1 MEKPL
6 ISVVVP
12 VYNVEDYLRERVTAA
27 AGGMTWLL
35 CRALGGGLGP
45 FLLKG
50 LLGAAVPN
58 AAYPLVYRQREEL
71 LFFKSAA
78 AGFVGKYLQYEKG
91 FTASVNPFARAAG
104 HFCGSY

>member
-50 LLGAAVPN
+50 LLCAAVPN

-78 AGFVGKYLQYEKG
+78 AGFVGKYLQYEKK
-91 FTASVNPFARAAG
+91 
-104 HFCGSY
+104 GSRHP